1 MMKALAAPLPSLERV
16 EGRGER
22 EIGRE
27 RERERER
34 GEGGGREEGA
44 EEKREGERVVG
55 GRVTV
60 EWAQLSL
67 PTNYSMTMA
76 SNASIETSTAWPL
89 QT

>member
-27 RERERER
+27 REGGR
-34 GEGGGREEGA
+34 EGGGRRGQR
-44 EEKREGERVVG
+44 KRERERVVG

-76 SNASIETSTAWPL
+76 SSASIETSTAWPL